1 MVRENYREELIV
13 KPGREIYNQ
22 KIIQPVIQREK
33 VDIEINRG
41 DDKEIILDAVTEPV
55 QIQNVTR

>member
-13 KPGREIYNQ
+13 KPGKEIYNQ

-41 DDKEIILDAVTEPV
+41 DDKEITLDAVTEPV
-55 QIQNVTR
+55 